1 MTASDSED
9 LRAQRAKTAGKVL
22 AGAAVLAVV
31 TGLAIGIA
39 GIIRQPNLEGIATA
53 VFGAFFIALLIMGA
67 SAWIAMR
74 MMTGPPRP
82 PDLSAGDAIAASL
95 KHVLDE
101 LELTRLETVNAV
113 NRRATWRVPLCAA
126 IGLVIMVLGMFSDDP
141 PDLIEAA
148 GMIIVPGIMGYVW
161 ASAKLSNEYALRY
174 KARVLPELAKSFG
187 DLSYRHAF
195 PPDMGRL
202 KEEGVFKRFD
212 AVTADDEIHGTHR
225 NLPLNIVE
233 LKLEHGS
240 GDNRK
245 TVFDGLLVSI
255 DLPRD
260 TNAVTAVISDAG
272 AIGNF
277 ADRMKAQ
284 PMLAGQ
290 KRERVRLEDPEFEKV
305 YEVYGT
311 DQIAARALLHP
322 AFMEKLLALG
332 RLPDFGLPLVLC
344 SGRSLQIA
352 MPKKIGRDL
361 FEPPGFQKP
370 AASRE
375 ALIQLRKDIETILG
389 AADAVIDLDHR
400 FEIMARR

>member
-1 MTASDSED
+1 MTASDD
-9 LRAQRAKTAGKVL
+9 IRAQRAKMAGGVLMGAAILAVTAGGAVAIAAIVRKPNIEGILGGVFGGFVL
-22 AGAAVLAVV
+22 ALVIMGVGAWVGMGVV
-31 TGLAIGIA
+31 TGKPA
-39 GIIRQPNLEGIATA
+39 
-53 VFGAFFIALLIMGA
+53 
-67 SAWIAMR
+67 
-74 MMTGPPRP
+74 P

-101 LELTRLETVNAV
+101 LEKTRLETVAAINK
-113 NRRATWRVPLCAA
+113 RATWRVPLCVAG
-126 IGLVIMVLGMFSDDP
+126 GLVLLVLGMFSDDP
-141 PDLIEAA
+141 PELLEAA
-148 GMIIVPGIMGYVW
+148 GMLVVPGVMGYVW
-161 ASAKLSNEYALRY
+161 ASAKLSNEYARKY

-187 DLSYRHAF
+187 DLSYRDAF
-195 PPDMGRL
+195 PPDMARL

-212 AVTADDEIHGTHR
+212 EVKADDEIHGTHR

-233 LKLEHGS
+233 LKLEYGS

-245 TVFDGLLVSI
+245 TVFDGLLVTI

-260 TNAVTAVISDAG
+260 TGAVTAVISDAG

-277 ADRMKAQ
+277 ADRMK
-284 PMLAGQ
+284 G
-290 KRERVRLEDPEFEKV
+290 RERVRLEDPEFEKV

-322 AFMEKLLALG
+322 AFMEGLLALG

-361 FEPPGFQKP
+361 FEPPSFQKP

-375 ALIQLRKDIETILG
+375 ALIQLRADIATILA

-400 FEIMARR
+400 FEIMARK

>member
-1 MTASDSED
+1 
-9 LRAQRAKTAGKVL
+9 
-22 AGAAVLAVV
+22 VLAVA

-39 GIIRQPNLEGIATA
+39 GIIRQPNLEGILTA
-53 VFGAFFIALLIMGA
+53 VFGGFFVALLIMGA

-74 MMTGPPRP
+74 MMSGPPRP

-113 NRRATWRVPLCAA
+113 NRRAAWRVPLCAA
-126 IGLVIMVLGMFSDDP
+126 IGLVIMVLGMLSDDP
-141 PDLIEAA
+141 PDLLEAA
-148 GMIIVPGIMGYVW
+148 GMVIVAGIMGYVW
-161 ASAKLSNEYALRY
+161 ASTKLSNEYALKY

-187 DLSYRHAF
+187 DLSYRHAVA
-195 PPDMGRL
+195 PDMGRL

-233 LKLEHGS
+233 LKLEYGS
-240 GDNRK
+240 GDDRK
-245 TVFDGLLVSI
+245 TVFDGLLVTI

-277 ADRMKAQ
+277 TDRMKARH
-284 PMLAGQ
+284 
-290 KRERVRLEDPEFEKV
+290 RERVRLEDPEFEKV

-322 AFMEKLLALG
+322 AFMEKLKALG
-332 RLPDFGLPLVLC
+332 GLPDFGLPLVLC

-352 MPKKIGRDL
+352 MPKKIPRDL

-400 FEIMARR
+400 FEIMARK